1 MRFYGEMSERKQSMS
16 MRQHMGQAEIEL
28 FLIQPD
34 RSHQPGRLYLAG
46 GAAMVHR
53 GIHPGQTLA
62 IDI

>member
-1 MRFYGEMSERKQSMS
+1 MS